1 MTYPIPILMY
11 HQIDMPPA
19 EAKLRSLYVHPHSF
33 ARQMRL
39 LQRLGYQAMC
49 LSKLT
54 PYLRGQRQGKV
65 IGITF
70 DDGYL
75 DNLQNALPVLIQH
88 GFSATCYV
96 ISDNI
101 GKYNTWNVHR
111 VGVRKTLMSKEHI
124 QEWLAAGL
132 EVGSHSVSHPHLTQ
146 CRRPEAWRQ
155 LVDSKRALEDQFSL
169 GIEHFCYPYGEYNP
183 EIRAMAA
190 EAGYQTSTTTRR
202 SRVWPAD
209 DLLALPRVA
218 VYYSTWLYLFWMKIN
233 TSYEDQRFVASS
245 LI

>member
-11 HQIDMPPA
+11 HQIDIPPA
-19 EAKLRSLYVHPHSF
+19 GAKLRGLYVHPRSF

-39 LQRLGYQAMC
+39 LHRLGYQAMS
-49 LSKLT
+49 LSQLT
-54 PYLRGQRQGKV
+54 PYLQGQRQGKV

-75 DNLQNALPVLIQH
+75 DNLQHALPVLVQQ
-88 GFSATCYV
+88 GFSATCYL

-101 GKYNTWNVHR
+101 GGYNRWNADR

-124 QEWLAAGL
+124 REWLAAGL
-132 EVGSHSVSHPHLTQ
+132 EVGSHSISHPHLTQ
-146 CRRPEAWRQ
+146 CHRAETWRQ
-155 LVDSKRALEDQFSL
+155 LIDSKRTLEDQFSL
-169 GIEHFCYPYGEYNP
+169 GIDHFCYPYGEYNP
-183 EIRAMAA
+183 EIRALAA
-190 EAGYQTSTTTRR
+190 EAGYRTATTTCR

-218 VYYSTWLYLFWMKIN
+218 VYYSTWLHLFWMKIN
-233 TSYEDQRFVASS
+233 TSYEDRRRER
-245 LI
+245 